1 MNTPTRT
8 ATKSVSSPGNGAQI
22 LREGTETSSAQT
34 KQAFE
39 KTTAATADATNL
51 MKDSYSTAVRCS
63 QDYNAKFIEFA
74 KTNTEAAFEFAR
86 QLTAVK
92 SPTEFF
98 ELSTNHSRKQFETL
112 TEQARELATLAQK
125 ALSETAE
132 RVQADVTKA
141 SSGQRA

>member
-1 MNTPTRT
+1 VNTPTRT
-8 ATKSVSSPGNGAQI
+8 VTKSASSPGNGAEI
-22 LREGTETSSAQT
+22 LREAAETSSTQT

-39 KTTAATADATNL
+39 KMTAATADATNL
-51 MKDSYSTAVRCS
+51 MKDNYSTAVRCS

-86 QLTAVK
+86 QLTTVK

-98 ELSTNHSRKQFETL
+98 ELSTNHSRKQFEAL
-112 TEQARELATLAQK
+112 TEQGRELATLAQK

-132 RVQADVTKA
+132 RVKADMTRT
-141 SSGQRA
+141 SSRG